1 VAAITSGHCALHLR
15 IQAPAALPGERRT
28 ATRRVRH
35 NSPAHPLMPHSQPH
49 HQNNQPHHQQDKK
62 PVDLTR
68 RECLHAACSGA
79 EDITAPP
86 RIIAAARGR
95 AGCHLDRALP
105 LRAYRSGPPAF
116 PAAGLR
122 SLPPAAYAADR
133 AVVTS
138 VTLSLW
144 WGSDDAPGCRGP
156 RLPPALVSVR
166 ARETMHFHCRRP
178 ASASWR
184 TSPDSRSRS
193 YARPDAAGHAPR
205 GRHRRTTNRESVIS
219 PPSGN
224 SSSSACRTPGQ
235 QQSSP

>member
-1 VAAITSGHCALHLR
+1 MAAITSRPLR
-15 IQAPAALPGERRT
+15 LAFKDSSSCRSAGGTAHRYQEGTPQQPGS
-28 ATRRVRH
+28 
-35 NSPAHPLMPHSQPH
+35 SPHPLIRHIG
-49 HQNNQPHHQQDKK
+49 QPHHQQNKK

-79 EDITAPP
+79 EDITGPP

-105 LRAYRSGPPAF
+105 LRAYRSGPPVF

-138 VTLSLW
+138 VTLSPW
-144 WGSDDAPGCRGP
+144 WGSDDAP
-156 RLPPALVSVR
+156 RLS
-166 ARETMHFHCRRP
+166 
-178 ASASWR
+178 R
-184 TSPDSRSRS
+184 TSPAPCAGLSQGPRNNALSLRPPGVSVAADVPGQPQLR
-193 YARPDAAGHAPR
+193 RPDAAGHAPR
-205 GRHRRTTNRESVIS
+205 GSHRRTTNRESVSS

-235 QQSSP
+235 QHSSP